1 MMKLS
6 DIEDFEYAPPKIDLS
21 NFFTINEITNDDGS
35 VSTVYNLN
43 DGVTVNGVTDSDDFL
58 QYAYIVKQGDNL
70 KLISYNK
77 YGSIDYW
84 WLIAKINGITDV
96 LETLEAGRSL
106 ILLPKEQMNIIFNY
120 FVKDR

>member
-1 MMKLS
+1 MKLS

>member
-1 MMKLS
+1 MKLS
-6 DIEDFEYAPPKIDLS
+6 DIDDFEYAPPKIDLS
-21 NFFTINEITNDDGS
+21 NFFTISEITNDDGS

-43 DGVTVNGVTDSDDFL
+43 DGVTVNGVIDSDDFL

-84 WLIAKINGITDV
+84 WLIAKVNGITDV
-96 LETLEAGRSL
+96 LETLEAGSSL
-106 ILLPKEQMNIIFNY
+106 ILLPKEQMDIIFNY

>member
-1 MMKLS
+1 MKLS
-6 DIEDFEYAPPKIDLS
+6 DIDDFEYAPPKIDLS
-21 NFFTINEITNDDGS
+21 NFFTISEITNDDGS

-84 WLIAKINGITDV
+84 WLIAKVNGITDV
-96 LETLEAGRSL
+96 LETLEAGSSL
-106 ILLPKEQMNIIFNY
+106 ILLPKEQMDIIFNY